1 MAPPLLELPDVPDR
15 RWDVVVV
22 GAGAAGL
29 AAAER
34 LTGSG
39 LSVALLE
46 GRSAIGG
53 RIRTRH
59 IRGCAVP
66 IELGAEFVHGR
77 SEEIFEIASA
87 APLLVDRLPDSH
99 LAATKSGW
107 KPRDQ
112 FWDQFERITRQMRPN
127 GRDRSVADFLRAH
140 RSLSPVQKRLAASIV
155 EGYHAAPLDRAS
167 EHALSTAGDPPSSP
181 EEHAQFRVVAG
192 YDGVTNWL
200 RSRLEPRRC
209 GMFLSTPVREIRWRR
224 RQVTV
229 RCEDGQEFRASR
241 VIVTVPVGVLQAA
254 AESEGAI
261 RFDPL
266 PPTLRQALSGIEM
279 GRVVKVVLRFREI
292 FWAGE
297 GFLEERL
304 ADPARRDGELGF
316 LHAPTAAFPT
326 WWSASPAQAP
336 LLTGWAGGPAADAL
350 RGLPPSAILSRASRT
365 LAQLLAMNLGRL
377 RGLLLGWHVHDWN
390 ADPFSRGAYSF
401 VRVGGTR
408 APALLARPIS
418 ETLFFAGE
426 ATSPDQ
432 SGTVPGAIE
441 SGRRAAQQILG
452 KR

>member
-1 MAPPLLELPDVPDR
+1 MAPALLEPPDVPDR
-15 RWDVVVV
+15 RWDVIVV

-34 LTGSG
+34 LTGGG
-39 LSVALLE
+39 LSIALLE

-53 RIRTRH
+53 RIRTRRM
-59 IRGCAVP
+59 RGCAVP

-77 SEEIFEIASA
+77 SEEVFEIASA
-87 APLLVDRLPDSH
+87 AALLVDRLPNTY
-99 LAATKSGW
+99 LAATKSGL
-107 KPRDQ
+107 KPQDSFFDR
-112 FWDQFERITRQMRPN
+112 FERITGLMRRT

-140 RSLSPVQKRLAASIV
+140 RS
-155 EGYHAAPLDRAS
+155 
-167 EHALSTAGDPPSSP
+167 LSTAGDPPSSP

-209 GMFLSTPVREIRWRR
+209 GIFLSMPAREIRWRR

-241 VIVTVPVGVLQAA
+241 AIVTVPVGVLQAA
-254 AESEGAI
+254 AESAGAI
-261 RFDPL
+261 RFDPV
-266 PPTLRQALSGIEM
+266 PPSLRRALSGIEM

-292 FWAGE
+292 FWARE
-297 GFLEERL
+297 GFLEERRS
-304 ADPARRDGELGF
+304 DRARPDGELGF

-326 WWSASPAQAP
+326 WWSASPAQVP

-350 RGLPPSAILSRASRT
+350 RGLPPSALLSRVCRT
-365 LAQLLAMNLGRL
+365 LARLLAMDLGRL

-390 ADPFSRGAYSF
+390 GDPFSRGAYSF

-418 ETLFFAGE
+418 GTLFFAGE
-426 ATSPDQ
+426 ATSLDQ